1 MGVILILLLFPES
14 FPNGRDYNICGLRS
28 MRFIINGTHAG
39 IQSGP
44 KTAHTLRRITEMRKF
59 ITCLILVLAAAS
71 PSLAGDTPES
81 TVTGFYNAYVKLKTR
96 GIPAA
101 KDLAE
106 YKPYITPELAGLLK
120 SADDA
125 EIKYKADTKGEV
137 PPLVEGDIFTSLFE
151 GADSFKVLSCEE
163 KGDKASCSVE
173 FKNTNP
179 GDGKTFTW
187 KDSPV
192 LEKGKFGWLI
202 NDVEYKGDW
211 DFAVKGD
218 MTGLLKGVIK
228 EGSGS

>member
-1 MGVILILLLFPES
+1 MRKWITLLL
-14 FPNGRDYNICGLRS
+14 
-28 MRFIINGTHAG
+28 
-39 IQSGP
+39 
-44 KTAHTLRRITEMRKF
+44 
-59 ITCLILVLAAAS
+59 LVFVAATVS
-71 PSLAGDTPES
+71 YAGDSPES
-81 TVTGFYNAYVKLKTR
+81 TVTGFYNAYIKLKTR

-106 YKPYITPELAGLLK
+106 YKPYITPELAALLK
-120 SADDA
+120 SAAAA

-151 GADSFKVLSCEE
+151 GADSFKVLTCEE
-163 KGDKASCSVE
+163 KGSKASCSVE

-192 LEKGKFGWLI
+192 LEKGKSGWLI
-202 NDVEYKGDW
+202 SDVEYKGDW
-211 DFAVKGD
+211 DFAVKGN

-228 EGSGS
+228 EGQRD

>member
-1 MGVILILLLFPES
+1 MKKLISVLV
-14 FPNGRDYNICGLRS
+14 
-28 MRFIINGTHAG
+28 
-39 IQSGP
+39 
-44 KTAHTLRRITEMRKF
+44 
-59 ITCLILVLAAAS
+59 LILAAAS
-71 PSLAGDTPES
+71 VSYAADTPES
-81 TVTGFYNAYVKLKTR
+81 TVTGFYSAYIKLKTR

-106 YKPYITPELAGLLK
+106 YRPYVTPELAALLK

-163 KGDKASCSVE
+163 KGVSATCSVE

-192 LEKGKFGWLI
+192 LEKGKSGWLI
-202 NDVEYKGDW
+202 SDIEYKGDW
-211 DFAVKGD
+211 DFAVKGT
-218 MTGLLKGVIK
+218 MTGMLKGVIK
-228 EGSGS
+228 EEQGD

>member
-1 MGVILILLLFPES
+1 MKKLISALV
-14 FPNGRDYNICGLRS
+14 
-28 MRFIINGTHAG
+28 
-39 IQSGP
+39 
-44 KTAHTLRRITEMRKF
+44 
-59 ITCLILVLAAAS
+59 LVLAAAS
-71 PSLAGDTPES
+71 VSYAGDTPES
-81 TVTGFYNAYVKLKTR
+81 TVTGFYTAYIKLKTR

-163 KGDKASCSVE
+163 KGSKAACSVE
-173 FKNTNP
+173 FKNKNP

-192 LEKGKFGWLI
+192 LEKGKSGWLI
-202 NDVEYKGDW
+202 SDVEYKGDW
-211 DFAVKGD
+211 DFAVKGN
-218 MTGLLKGVIK
+218 MTGLLKSVIK
-228 EGSGS
+228 EGQGD

>member
-1 MGVILILLLFPES
+1 MKKLI
-14 FPNGRDYNICGLRS
+14 IV
-28 MRFIINGTHAG
+28 
-39 IQSGP
+39 
-44 KTAHTLRRITEMRKF
+44 
-59 ITCLILVLAAAS
+59 LILVLAAAS
-71 PSLAGDTPES
+71 VSHAGDTLES
-81 TVTGFYNAYVKLKTR
+81 TVSGFYNAYIKLKTR

-106 YKPYITPELAGLLK
+106 YTPYITPELAGLLK

-163 KGDKASCSVE
+163 KGAKAACSVE

-192 LEKGKFGWLI
+192 LEKGKSGWLI
-202 NDVEYKGDW
+202 SDVEYKGDW
-211 DFAVKGD
+211 DFAVKG
-218 MTGLLKGVIK
+218 TLTQLLKNVIS
-228 EGSGS
+228 EGAGN

>member
-1 MGVILILLLFPES
+1 MKKAISV
-14 FPNGRDYNICGLRS
+14 
-28 MRFIINGTHAG
+28 
-39 IQSGP
+39 
-44 KTAHTLRRITEMRKF
+44 
-59 ITCLILVLAAAS
+59 LILVLAAAS
-71 PSLAGDTPES
+71 VSYAGDSPQS
-81 TVTGFYNAYVKLKTR
+81 TVNGFYNAYIKLKTR

-120 SADDA
+120 SAGDA

-163 KGDKASCSVE
+163 KGAKASCPVE

-192 LEKGKFGWLI
+192 LEKGKSGWLI
-202 NDVEYKGDW
+202 SDVEYKGDW
-211 DFAVKGD
+211 DFAVKGT
-218 MTGLLKGVIK
+218 MTGMLKNVIS
-228 EGSGS
+228 EGQGD